1 MVTGI
6 GIKTSMLSN
15 SPTQS
20 MFKCF
25 NYFPPLANIG
35 NKHALKRFL
44 QHALMNI
51 YSYACRLDVCVYVGL
66 KLSVALSFFSCVY
79 PSTTIITHVRM
90 YVSLYVILLSTVMHV

>member
-1 MVTGI
+1 
-6 GIKTSMLSN
+6 
-15 SPTQS
+15 

-66 KLSVALSFFSCVY
+66 KLVLLYYFSCVY
-79 PSTTIITHVRM
+79 QSTTIITYILM
-90 YVSLYVILLSTVMHV
+90 YVCIYISYIFYFHFSFDS